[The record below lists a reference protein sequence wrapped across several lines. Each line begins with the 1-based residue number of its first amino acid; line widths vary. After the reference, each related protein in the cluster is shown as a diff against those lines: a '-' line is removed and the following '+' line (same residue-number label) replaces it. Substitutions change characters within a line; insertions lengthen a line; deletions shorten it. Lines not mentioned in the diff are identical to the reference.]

1 MISLLLA
8 SGTGDA
14 PGIPEPIAIIIGAV
28 IAAVSGFT
36 AVFAQT
42 KFQRI
47 AERKSLA
54 AALLGEIKS
63 VRLTAYLQ
71 RYDDIA
77 HVRHQMYEGR
87 RYDGRTALAM
97 ARALLYRL

>member
-8 SGTGDA
+8 SGTGDT

-47 AERKSLA
+47 AERILCS
-54 AALLGEIKS
+54 S
-63 VRLTAYLQ
+63 SRLPGDFASCSGGIVL
-71 RYDDIA
+71 R
-77 HVRHQMYEGR
+77 
-87 RYDGRTALAM
+87 
-97 ARALLYRL
+97 

>member
-8 SGTGDA
+8 SGTGDT

-71 RYDDIA
+71 RYDDMLAYGIKC
-77 HVRHQMYEGR
+77 MKGR